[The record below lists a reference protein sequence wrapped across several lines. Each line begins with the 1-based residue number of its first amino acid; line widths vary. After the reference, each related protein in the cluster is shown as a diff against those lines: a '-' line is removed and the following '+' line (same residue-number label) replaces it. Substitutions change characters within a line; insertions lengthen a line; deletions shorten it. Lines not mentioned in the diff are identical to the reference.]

1 MNKGNLESIYESIEN
16 KRKDRD
22 EYIER
27 VNKLDKEI
35 QQEVLEYRIQSVK
48 RVLEYFSGID
58 KDFDNMINHCI
69 NKLEGN
75 IDGIE
80 LELGD
85 CKC

>member
-1 MNKGNLESIYESIEN
+1 MNQGNLESIYEVIEN
-16 KRKDRD
+16 KRKNRD

-27 VNKLDKEI
+27 INKLDKEI

-48 RVLEYFSGID
+48 RVLEYFNGID

-80 LELGD
+80 LELRD
-85 CKC
+85 SKC

>member
-1 MNKGNLESIYESIEN
+1 MNKSNLESIYESIEN

-48 RVLEYFSGID
+48 RVLEYFNIID

-85 CKC
+85 SKC

>member
-1 MNKGNLESIYESIEN
+1 MNKGNLENFYESIEN

-27 VNKLDKEI
+27 VTKLDKEI

-48 RVLEYFSGID
+48 RVLEYFNIID

-85 CKC
+85 SKC